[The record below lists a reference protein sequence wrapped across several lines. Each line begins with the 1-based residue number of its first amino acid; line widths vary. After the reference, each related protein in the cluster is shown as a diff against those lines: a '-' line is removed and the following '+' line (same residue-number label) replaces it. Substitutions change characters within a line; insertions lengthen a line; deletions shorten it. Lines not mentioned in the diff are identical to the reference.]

1 MNWFVCNSQVEY
13 KYDKEMM
20 KGCVMSVTDDK
31 NTILAKQNSEL
42 ASNVS
47 VISHNF
53 HNSIFED
60 QHTKCDNLN

>member
-1 MNWFVCNSQVEY
+1 
-13 KYDKEMM
+13 M

-47 VISHNF
+47 N
-53 HNSIFED
+53 NSIIPFLRINI
-60 QHTKCDNLN
+60 QNVTI